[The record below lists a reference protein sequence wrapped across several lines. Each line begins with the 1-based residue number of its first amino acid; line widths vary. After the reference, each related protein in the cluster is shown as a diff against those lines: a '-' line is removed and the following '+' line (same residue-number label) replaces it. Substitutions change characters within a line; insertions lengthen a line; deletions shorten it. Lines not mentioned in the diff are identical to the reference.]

1 MKEITQDVT
10 RAGLRGFIESNFQG
24 PEAAFFKKSN
34 QPDRKYYEGEE
45 YWELHRYETYY
56 LGLQHED
63 KRYNWD
69 GTTYVPEVERRLMNQ
84 AGGVSTPAT
93 GGRLSWYLRRP
104 YIREQLCPVI
114 VDRFSDLLFSKR
126 NRPAFSEYKPEFTQF
141 FNKLVI
147 KTKLWSRLLWARD
160 MAGAM
165 GTVIVGVVL
174 RDGKPEIQVL
184 NAKHCHA
191 LFKGNDPNTGELD
204 GLEVMFKYQ
213 TEIEEMNPYTRKIE
227 KKNVSMLYRRMI
239 TANYDIAAVA
249 PFEGSEKGFNW
260 QITSAYQHDLGFV
273 PFVWIQ
279 NDGACNDAF
288 GFADCDQ
295 ELDNLDALDGIISQ
309 AFRGT
314 LYNSDPTLVLE
325 LSNRDKP
332 DHVQTGSSTALVLDS
347 NGKEAAKILE
357 MNGAGPKTGLDLEE
371 RIRKTILRDVRCV
384 LPEELVNANTASE
397 IQARVQAMID
407 RVDRMREHWEPY
419 IIDLMGFIVRM
430 LNMQV
435 PGTNVTVASQI
446 PWLKGVQ
453 IPTEEDIFELVWP
466 ALSEIDENKIQAKV
480 SAYASAI
487 MAGIM
492 SRETA
497 VKKLAADLGF
507 SRPNEELARIL
518 KEREDEFLQT
528 AIHARASMT
537 RKAVEPVAKPEKPES
552 VGNNDGIV
560 NAD

>member
-1 MKEITQDVT
+1 MKEITQDIKNS
-10 RAGLRGFIESNFQG
+10 GLRAFIEANFQE
-24 PEAAFFKKSN
+24 PEKQFFIKSN
-34 QPDRKYYEGEE
+34 APDRKYYEGEE
-45 YWELHRYETYY
+45 YWDLHRYETYY

-69 GTTYVPEVERRLMNQ
+69 GTTYVPEVEKRLMNQ

-93 GGRLSWYLRRP
+93 GGRLAWYLRRP

-126 NRPAFSEYKPEFTQF
+126 NRPAFSEYKEEFAPF

-147 KTKLWSRLLWARD
+147 RTKFWSRMLWARD
-160 MAGAM
+160 QAGAM
-165 GTVIVGVVL
+165 GTVVVGVVL
-174 RDGKPEIQVL
+174 RNGKPEIQVL
-184 NAKHCHA
+184 NAKNCHP

-204 GLEVMFKYQ
+204 GLEVMFMYQ
-213 TEIEEMNPYTRKIE
+213 AEVEEINPYTKKIE

-239 TANYDIAAVA
+239 TAKYDIAAVA
-249 PFEGSEKGFNW
+249 PVTDEAPVWK
-260 QITSAYQHDLGFV
+260 ITAAYQNDLGFV

-279 NDGACNDAF
+279 NDGACNDAY

-295 ELDNLDALDGIISQ
+295 ELDNLDALDAIITQS
-309 AFRGT
+309 FRGT

-325 LSNRDKP
+325 LANKDRP
-332 DHVQTGSSTALVLDS
+332 DHIQTGSSTALILDRTG
-347 NGKEAAKILE
+347 NETAKILE
-357 MNGAGPKTGLDLEE
+357 MNGAGPKTGLEIEE

-407 RVDRMREHWEPY
+407 RVDRMRENWEPY
-419 IIDLMGFIVRM
+419 IIDLMGFVVRM
-430 LNMQV
+430 LNTTY
-435 PGTNVTVASQI
+435 PEGGTVASGI
-446 PWLKGVQ
+446 PWLKGVT

-480 SAYASAI
+480 AAYASAI

-497 VKKLAADLGF
+497 VKKLSADLGF
-507 SRPNEELARIL
+507 SRPHEELARIL
-518 KEREDEFLQT
+518 AEKQDEFLQT

-537 RKAVEPVAKPEKPES
+537 RKAGGAVAKPEKPEIEDDDKDD
-552 VGNNDGIV
+552 VV